1 MTDRLSNHHTSR
13 QRLSTRYDDPVA
25 GLEREVGD
33 SDDANGCPS
42 QGDGAIDAVTLFDL
56 TGKQDNASAGDR
68 QLVEEKN
75 SKSR

>member
-13 QRLSTRYDDPVA
+13 QRLSTRYDDPV